1 MRFILIF
8 YSKFMFCSETLIR
21 VRYGETDKMG
31 YMYYGHYPEYFEVSR
46 TDMIRALG
54 LSYREIEDL
63 GIIMPVRSLRIDYK
77 LPALYDEILT
87 IKSCLK
93 ELPEIKLNIDY
104 EIYNEKQQLL
114 CTGNTVLAF
123 VDSKTRKI
131 RRAPAFFVDAVRKY
145 FF

>member
-1 MRFILIF
+1 
-8 YSKFMFCSETLIR
+8 MFCSETLIR

-145 FF
+145 FL